1 MPVKGSRG
9 GSRRGSGGRK
19 SSSSRKRYDVVK
31 TGPKTWGV
39 KTGGRTVSKH
49 RTQGNAVKAAA
60 RRGRKG
66 QPSQQVIHR
75 PNGRIRDERTYGGDP
90 QRSKG

>member
-1 MPVKGSRG
+1 MPSRSRG
-9 GSRRGSGGRK
+9 GSRRGSGSGRK
-19 SSSSRKRYDVVK
+19 SASRKRYDVVK
-31 TGPKTWGV
+31 TGPKTWSV

-49 RTQGNAVKAAA
+49 RTQGNAVKATA
-60 RRGRKG
+60 RRGRKS

-90 QRSKG
+90 RSSRG

>member
-1 MPVKGSRG
+1 MPAKSSGR
-9 GSRRGSGGRK
+9 SRRGSSSGRK
-19 SSSSRKRYDVVK
+19 GSSRKRYDVVK

-60 RRGRKG
+60 QRGRKG

-90 QRSKG
+90 RSSKG

>member
-1 MPVKGSRG
+1 MAAKKSRG
-9 GSRRGSGGRK
+9 GT
-19 SSSSRKRYDVVK
+19 RKRYDVVK

-39 KTGGRTVSKH
+39 KSNGLTVSKH

-60 RRGRKG
+60 KQGRKS

-90 QRSKG
+90 NPPKG